1 MLNDLLDH
9 LPVLIHGFGTTLL
22 ISVPAFALALVIGT
36 VAAIFRVSGV
46 KPLEIVGTVYV
57 EAVRNSPLLL
67 ILLMLI
73 FGFPDLGITLSL
85 EVAVVVGLALYSGT
99 YVCETVRSGINTVD
113 IGLVEAARA
122 SGLTT
127 RTVVGEILLPLSL
140 RTMVPPL
147 ATIFINTVL
156 SSALAAAV
164 GVSELTGETRA
175 YNLEA
180 AQPFIAF
187 GVAAAGY
194 LLINLTI
201 GWLSAMSERALKVI
215 R

>member
-1 MLNDLLDH
+1 M
-9 LPVLIHGFGTTLL
+9 TLL
-22 ISVPAFALALVIGT
+22 ISIPAFLLSLVIGT

-46 KPLEIVGTVYV
+46 NPLETVGAVYV

-73 FGFPDLGITLSL
+73 FDFPDLGITLSL
-85 EVAVVVGLALYSGT
+85 EVAVIIGLALYSGT
-99 YVCETVRSGINTVD
+99 YVCETVRSGITTVD

-127 RTVVGEILLPLSL
+127 RTVIGEILLPLSL
-140 RTMVPPL
+140 RMMVPPL
-147 ATIFINTVL
+147 ATILINTVL
-156 SSALAAAV
+156 SSALAASV
-164 GVSELTGETRA
+164 GVAELTGETRA

-187 GVAAAGY
+187 GVAATGY

-201 GWLSAMSERALKVI
+201 AWLSARSERALRVI